1 MAWHRAATV
10 AELAERSVL
19 GVEIGEDQV
28 AIYRLE
34 DGYYATHNICTHQHA
49 FMSDGYVEKGCI
61 ECPLHQALFDVRTG
75 EALEGPA
82 SEPLPTYPVKVENDE
97 IFVELPD
104 R

>member
-1 MAWHRAATV
+1 MAWHRAARV

-82 SEPLPTYPVKVENDE
+82 SEPLTTYPVKVENDE